1 MAPAL
6 LYWLAA
12 FCSRRFGLNML
23 CAFRNPACLL
33 PPAFVAGDPV
43 SVSMLGGSVT
53 AGQGAMH
60 GKATAMPQHRA
71 AATAGVLCC
80 LSWGF
85 CCRPCSWV
93 RPLPLQPVACRC
105 AKPASPNGMYSCRYC
120 AAAGGP
126 YVARWFNWLKEISE
140 AEGLPANHTLK
151 NPAFG
156 GSTSGMGMPALAWC
170 CAEALL
176 CCCCLL

>member
-1 MAPAL
+1 VLPELGL
-6 LYWLAA
+6 LLP
-12 FCSRRFGLNML
+12 SLQL
-23 CAFRNPACLL
+23 CAP
-33 PPAFVAGDPV
+33 
-43 SVSMLGGSVT
+43 T
-53 AGQGAMH
+53 
-60 GKATAMPQHRA
+60 ATAAR
-71 AATAGVLCC
+71 
-80 LSWGF
+80 
-85 CCRPCSWV
+85 
-93 RPLPLQPVACRC
+93 ACRC

-140 AEGLPANHTLK
+140 ADGLPANHTLK